1 MIRIKQ
7 YDISLK
13 EQRNNKASV
22 KTTTEVKQNK
32 KSTDDKSSKLKE
44 MVEKIRKLSKSNPE
58 EAKKLLK
65 TLKLANK
72 DNVISEKTVK
82 ELEDL
87 FIKDEE
93 ATKSDKTTDI
103 DDKRY
108 KMNKMVD
115 KIKSLSKSNPEEA
128 KKLLKTLKLANKDN
142 VISEK
147 TVKELEDLFIKDE
160 ETKNDG
166 TAIRSC
172 ENFSSVET
180 RGLVDDTRMVL
191 YGYVNQV
198 GKLSQPMRNKKGRIF
213 REKILAGAFKRA
225 IDRAKENNN
234 PIKLLFRHNNKDLL
248 ASTINSSLNLEE
260 DSVGLRF
267 EANIVNTTLGR
278 DVYNYVKTGLISNMS
293 FGFRN
298 AIDEWTTENGQ
309 NVRIVKDF
317 DLTEISILDNPAY
330 KDSIVKA

>member
-1 MIRIKQ
+1 MISLKQ
-7 YDISLK
+7 YDIILK

-22 KTTTEVKQNK
+22 KTPIEVKQNQ

-44 MVEKIRKLSKSNPE
+44 MAEKIRKLSKSNPE

-72 DNVISEKTVK
+72 DNVISEKTIK

-87 FIKDEE
+87 FIKDEDT
-93 ATKSDKTTDI
+93 TKSDTTIDI

-115 KIKSLSKSNPEEA
+115 KIKSLSKLNPEEA
-128 KKLLKTLKLANKDN
+128 KRLLTTLKLANRDN
-142 VISEK
+142 IISEK
-147 TVKELEDLFIKDE
+147 TIKELENLFIKDE
-160 ETKNDG
+160 DTKDG
-166 TAIRSC
+166 TTLRSC
-172 ENFSSVET
+172 EEFSSIET

-198 GKLSQPMRNKKGRIF
+198 GKLSEQIRDKKGRIF
-213 REKILAGAFKRA
+213 REKILPGAFKRA
-225 IDRAKENNN
+225 IDRAMENNN

-260 DSVGLRF
+260 DNIGLRF
-267 EANIVNTTLGR
+267 EADIVNTTLGR

-309 NVRIVKDF
+309 NIRIVKDF

>member
-13 EQRNNKASV
+13 EQRNNKVSV
-22 KTTTEVKQNK
+22 KTTTEVKENE
-32 KSTDDKSSKLKE
+32 KSIDDKSSKLKE
-44 MVEKIRKLSKSNPE
+44 
-58 EAKKLLK
+58 
-65 TLKLANK
+65 
-72 DNVISEKTVK
+72 
-82 ELEDL
+82 
-87 FIKDEE
+87 
-93 ATKSDKTTDI
+93 
-103 DDKRY
+103 
-108 KMNKMVD
+108 MVD

-172 ENFSSVET
+172 EEFSSIET

-198 GKLSQPMRNKKGRIF
+198 GKLSEQIRDKKGRVF
-213 REKILAGAFKRA
+213 REKILPGAFKRA

-234 PIKLLFRHNNKDLL
+234 PIKLLFRHNSKDLL
-248 ASTINSSLNLEE
+248 ASTVNSSLNLEE
-260 DSVGLRF
+260 DNIGLRF
-267 EANIVNTTLGR
+267 NAEIVNTTLGK

-298 AIDEWTTENGQ
+298 AIDEWSIENGQ
-309 NVRIVKDF
+309 NIRIIKDF

>member
-1 MIRIKQ
+1 MVELKTPMQLKNWHRGVYIMIRIKQ

-13 EQRNNKASV
+13 EQRNNKTSV
-22 KTTTEVKQNK
+22 KNTTEVKQNK
-32 KSTDDKSSKLKE
+32 RIIDDKSSKLKE

-58 EAKKLLK
+58 EAKKLLN

-72 DNVISEKTVK
+72 DNIISAKTIK

-87 FIKDEE
+87 FIKDED
-93 ATKSDKTTDI
+93 TK
-103 DDKRY
+103 
-108 KMNKMVD
+108 
-115 KIKSLSKSNPEEA
+115 
-128 KKLLKTLKLANKDN
+128 
-142 VISEK
+142 
-147 TVKELEDLFIKDE
+147 
-160 ETKNDG
+160 DG
-166 TAIRSC
+166 TTLRSC
-172 ENFSSVET
+172 EELSSIET
-180 RGLVDDTRMVL
+180 RDLVDDTRMVL

-198 GKLSQPMRNKKGRIF
+198 GKLSEQIRDKKGRIF
-213 REKILAGAFKRA
+213 REKILPGAFKRA
-225 IDRAKENNN
+225 IDRAMENNN

-298 AIDEWTTENGQ
+298 AIDEWKTENGQ